1 MLNEAKNNLR
11 PRPSWFR
18 RVGCTIH
25 QEPGDSKGVLALEDP
40 FGRAEGV
47 AHSWMD

>member
-1 MLNEAKNNLR
+1 MKPTSTQATLAG
-11 PRPSWFR
+11 S
-18 RVGCTIH
+18 RVGCPRH